1 MKVNKRI
8 IVSGRYIVL
17 VVLLFMSIGK
27 VKSQQS
33 VTAQVFAEVIE
44 ALAANEDEALN
55 FGRFTPGNN
64 GGAITVTPLGLCT
77 IEGTVVLTGGS
88 YSPGHFLVSG
98 APGTSFTIRLPDNP
112 SVLVHRQSGKTMQV
126 EEWISDP
133 PPGGDA
139 VTLPDGSRSISIGA
153 TIIVGP
159 LDENPVGL
167 YAGTYLLTFAY
178 N

>member
-1 MKVNKRI
+1 MPLSRHLIALLVFI
-8 IVSGRYIVL
+8 IFISNEA
-17 VVLLFMSIGK
+17 S
-27 VKSQQS
+27 SQQS
-33 VTAQVFAEVIE
+33 VIAQVFAEVIE

-64 GGAITVTPLGLCT
+64 GGAITVTPQGLRT
-77 IEGTVVLTGGS
+77 VEGTVVLAGGA

-98 APGTSFTIRLPDNP
+98 APGTSFTIRLPDDP
-112 SVLVHRQSGKTMQV
+112 AVLIHRQSGKTIQV
-126 EEWISDP
+126 EEWISEP
-133 PPGGDA
+133 PSGGDA
-139 VTLPDGSRSISIGA
+139 VTLPDGSRSVSVGA

-167 YAGTYLLTFAY
+167 YAGTYVLTFAY

>member
-1 MKVNKRI
+1 MFRNLI
-8 IVSGRYIVL
+8 CSFF
-17 VVLLFMSIGK
+17 LLFLIQSQAS
-27 VKSQQS
+27 SQQS
-33 VTAQVFAEVIE
+33 VTAQIFAEIID

-55 FGRFTPGNN
+55 FGRFTPGNS
-64 GGAITVTPLGLCT
+64 GGAITVTPQGLRT
-77 IEGTVVLTGGS
+77 VEGTVVLAGGV

-98 APGTSFTIRLPDNP
+98 APGASFTIRLPDDP
-112 SVLVHRQSGKTMQV
+112 AVLVHWQTGKTMQV

-133 PPGGDA
+133 PSGGDA
-139 VTLPDGSRSISIGA
+139 VTLPDGSRSVSIGA

-167 YAGTYLLTFAY
+167 YAGTYVLTFAY

>member
-1 MKVNKRI
+1 MFRNLI
-8 IVSGRYIVL
+8 CSFF
-17 VVLLFMSIGK
+17 LLLLIQGHA
-27 VKSQQS
+27 KSQQS

-44 ALAANEDEALN
+44 ALVANEDEALN

-64 GGAITVTPLGLCT
+64 GGAITVTPQGLRT
-77 IEGTVVLTGGS
+77 IEGTVVLAGGV

-112 SVLVHRQSGKTMQV
+112 AVLIHRQSGKTMQV

-133 PPGGDA
+133 HPGGGA

-153 TIIVGP
+153 TIIIGP

-167 YAGTYLLTFAY
+167 YAGTYVLTFAY